1 MARRGKQ
8 ERIGTGGGEP
18 LSQENP
24 FAGLSGEGLK
34 QGSAMAA
41 GDAGAAAAQPSPEKA
56 KKRRETLL
64 LRRLKAGRGGK
75 VVTEVSGFKQNPQDL
90 DALLKRLQTSMG
102 TGGTRRG
109 AVLEL
114 QGERGEALR
123 EQLEAEGYRVKGL

>member
-1 MARRGKQ
+1 MARQGKQ
-8 ERIGTGGGEP
+8 ERIGTGGGDP
-18 LSQENP
+18 LAQENP
-24 FAGLSGEGLK
+24 FAGLSGEGLAR
-34 QGSAMAA
+34 GSAKAP
-41 GDAGAAAAQPSPEKA
+41 GGAGAPSREKV
-56 KKRRETLL
+56 KKRREVLL

-90 DALLKRLQTSMG
+90 DALLKRLQTRMG

-114 QGERGEALR
+114 QGERREELR